1 MKPLPTTVALTA
13 LLLPS
18 FAASQRLENPK
29 ALRLQGEQV
38 NRLTLR
44 RGDAPEKHYPAAA
57 KKTALDGV
65 VVVDVL
71 LNEAGQV
78 LEAQVVSELPQEA
91 GFGLAALDTVKT
103 YEFHNPL
110 KRWVLLA
117 LTIEFLP

>member
-1 MKPLPTTVALTA
+1 MKRFPATVLLPA
-13 LLLPS
+13 LLLAPL
-18 FAASQRLENPK
+18 AAAQRLENPK

-38 NRLTLR
+38 NLLTLQ

-57 KKTALDGV
+57 KKAALDGV

-103 YEFHNPL
+103 FEFHNPL
-110 KRWVLLA
+110 RRWVLLA